1 MLRATFFLLTG
12 LLAAGGALAQGDLTR
27 QEPIVVKV
35 EMGTADDARV
45 FAPAGVA
52 FETGK
57 LYRLVLHNPSKV
69 KHYFSSPG
77 LADRV
82 FTRKVEV
89 KDASGEKT
97 IGEIKGAIREIE
109 VYPGGTAE
117 WWFVPGAS
125 VESAELYCHVK
136 DEDGKT
142 HAEKGMIGVVQIK

>member
-1 MLRATFFLLTG
+1 
-12 LLAAGGALAQGDLTR
+12 
-27 QEPIVVKV
+27 
-35 EMGTADDARV
+35 MGTADDARV

-97 IGEIKGAIREIE
+97 IGEIKGAIREMVASVDSLELLPRQGRGRKDACREGHDRRRPSQVI
-109 VYPGGTAE
+109 
-117 WWFVPGAS
+117 GAS
-125 VESAELYCHVK
+125 RASASSSVNTRLRVRK
-136 DEDGKT
+136 RTPSG
-142 HAEKGMIGVVQIK
+142 ASSEKPEPRPGTTSIINWVCFQ